1 MPALGTTTPV
11 TGAPCWVSLVTPA
24 PDAARSFYARVMGW
38 EFRDSSLGRD
48 FSLAVADGE
57 PVAGLGHCHGRDLA
71 ARWTPYFAVTD
82 ADETADRVRERGA
95 TLAVGPARLGE
106 GRAALAADRDGAAF
120 GFWEGPALAWTVGR
134 GSAPAHLDLM
144 TRHAFEAAMFYAGI
158 FDWAKPSGGCT
169 VEYAQDHVMVQ
180 VAGHTVATLRGGG
193 VESAPDPK
201 MRPRW
206 VVDFH
211 VEDSRA
217 AAAAADA
224 AGGQSSPA
232 PPPLGCSKDTYVIR
246 DPGGALFTVSGAGE
260 GPTPETG

>member
-1 MPALGTTTPV
+1 MPALGTTMPV

-24 PDAARSFYARVMGW
+24 PPAARSFYARVMGW

-57 PVAGLGHCHGRDLA
+57 PVAGLGYCHGRDLA

-95 TLAVGPARLGE
+95 TLAVGPARLGG

-134 GSAPAHLDLM
+134 GSAPARLDLM
-144 TRHAFEAAMFYAGI
+144 TRHAFEAAIFYAGI

-169 VEYAQDHVMVQ
+169 VDYAQDHVVVQ

-193 VESAPDPK
+193 VECAPDPT

-211 VEDSRA
+211 VADSRA
-217 AAAAADA
+217 TAAAADA

-232 PPPLGCSKDTYVIR
+232 PPPLGCSKDAYIIR
-246 DPGGALFTVSGAGE
+246 DPGGALFTVSGAG
-260 GPTPETG
+260 GA